1 MSKCPPASGERA
13 RLRTPLARL
22 ACAVALCASPF
33 STAHANNYGESA
45 SWLFETPQDLA
56 AQAAARDL
64 IERRRGGVFAA
75 PIYNTNIARQYNC
88 SVSAT
93 AIGNNGTQSALANS
107 PTTTGATSTAT
118 GNNASSTVTG
128 DGPDATIANGQ
139 SNGGAVGSTL
149 NGATT
154 TTNVNGTAWQNLNS
168 SQSNNGN
175 QSANTSGANACA
187 FGVLN

>member
-1 MSKCPPASGERA
+1 MASVYPRPRA
-13 RLRTPLARL
+13 RLARL
-22 ACAVALCASPF
+22 SWVIALCATPLCP
-33 STAHANNYGESA
+33 ALANNYGESA
-45 SWLFETPQDLA
+45 SWQFAGPQDLA
-56 AQAAARDL
+56 AQTAARDL
-64 IERRRGGVFAA
+64 VERRRSGVFAA

-93 AIGNNGTQSALANS
+93 AVGNDGAQSALANS

-118 GNNASSTVTG
+118 GNNSSSTITG
-128 DGPDATIANGQ
+128 DGSDATIADGQ
-139 SNGGAVGSTL
+139 SNSGAVGSTL

-154 TTNVNGTAWQNLNS
+154 THVIGAASQSLNS
-168 SQSNNGN
+168 SQSNSGN

>member
-1 MSKCPPASGERA
+1 MPLIPIRPGAARA
-13 RLRTPLARL
+13 VLA
-22 ACAVALCASPF
+22 AALCVAMLPP
-33 STAHANNYGESA
+33 TALANNYGESA
-45 SWLFETPQDLA
+45 SWQFASPQDLA

-88 SVSAT
+88 SISAT

-107 PTTTGATSTAT
+107 PSTTGATSTAT
-118 GNNASSTVTG
+118 GNNAGSTIAG
-128 DGPDATIANGQ
+128 DGSGATVANGQ

-154 TTNVNGTAWQNLNS
+154 TTVNGTAWQNLNS
-168 SQSNNGN
+168 SQSNGGN
-175 QSANTSGANACA
+175 QSASVSGANACA